1 MQGLVTNIQ
10 RYSINDGPGIR
21 TTVFLKGCNLNCAW
35 CHNPET
41 ISTKQELL
49 FYEQKCVNCLACIP
63 LCKFQAL
70 EIKDEKR
77 VFYRDKCKACMKCTE
92 ACLYSAIEPAAKKM
106 DSDEVINEVMKDFDY
121 YKNSGGGMTLSGGEA
136 LVQTDFALEILK
148 KAKEKGIS
156 TALDTAGNLPWNIY
170 ARALEYTDLI
180 LLDIKVM
187 DNATHEKYMG
197 VGNKLILENGIK
209 LSKEPADIYVRIP
222 VVKCVND
229 SKENMAQT
237 AEYLSQ
243 FRNLKKVE
251 LLSYH
256 DFGSEK
262 SKALSKEFTQFSPP
276 DNTEELLKYFEKL
289 EAEVS
294 CE

>member
-1 MQGLVTNIQ
+1 MKGLVTNIQ

-41 ISTKQELL
+41 ISPKQELL

-70 EIKDEKR
+70 EIIDEKR
-77 VFYRDKCKACMKCTE
+77 VYHREKCKACMKCTE
-92 ACLYSAIEPAAKKM
+92 ACLFSAIEPAAKSL
-106 DSDEVINEVMKDFDY
+106 DADEVIKEVMKDFDY

-136 LVQTDFALEILK
+136 LVQKDFAVEILK
-148 KAKEKGIS
+148 KAKVNGIS
-156 TALDTAGNLPWNIY
+156 TALDTAGNLPWDFY
-170 ARALEYTDLI
+170 KQALPYTDLV
-180 LLDIKVM
+180 LLDIKVT

-197 VGNKLILENGIK
+197 VGNQLILENGLK
-209 LSKEPADIYVRIP
+209 FSKEPVDIYVRIP
-222 VVKCVND
+222 VVKDVND
-229 SKENMAQT
+229 SKENMERT

-243 FRNLKKVE
+243 FNNLKKVE

-262 SKALSKEFTQFSPP
+262 SKALSKEFTQFDPP
-276 DNTEELLKYFEKL
+276 ENIEELAQYFHKL
-289 EAEVS
+289 DVEVTF
-294 CE
+294 E